1 MDLIIL
7 DSNLNNSISLNEST
21 WLSAVAS
28 VKNSYLTILL
38 NLTHHFLLLTINGF
52 TEKERNILI
61 QNKLRTENIK
71 LQLLKIKK
79 CPKLGLINTTVKLL
93 NNRVL

>member
-1 MDLIIL
+1 M
-7 DSNLNNSISLNEST
+7 ISLNEST

-28 VKNSYLTILL
+28 VKNSHLTTLL

-52 TEKERNILI
+52 MEKGRNILI
-61 QNKLRTENIK
+61 QNKLRMENIK

-79 CPKLGLINTTVKLL
+79 CPKLWLINSQVSEQCSFISFRSKFLL
-93 NNRVL
+93 TQLE